1 MLSTNPQM
9 RAAVDANPGMR
20 ELLSNPETLRQFMN
34 PQTMQA
40 AAQFQQRMSGQ
51 GGGQGGSGAPAA
63 GDAVGM
69 PDMSALM
76 GMMGGG
82 AFGGGGGG
90 GGGFNGGV
98 PPVADPETAY
108 ATQIEQL
115 VSMGFFD
122 RESNIRALQQ
132 TGGNVNAAVER
143 LLGS

>member
-40 AAQFQQRMSGQ
+40 AAQFQQMM
-51 GGGQGGSGAPAA
+51 GGGQGGGGAPAV
-63 GDAVGM
+63 GDAGGM

-90 GGGFNGGV
+90 GGDFGGGV